1 MEKLLSKNNIVALF
15 DVGTLDRNQFEY
27 ILQRARDINVNGNNI
42 IINVNNNDS
51 DTFGIVKWKLKQ
63 NIIDSSDI
71 ITYYLDN
78 KLKKED
84 ELQKINK
91 LFPIINLPPCN
102 EKRNILDQLIY
113 GEQIIQKKGKYSNK
127 N

>member
-78 KLKKED
+78 KLKK
-84 ELQKINK
+84 
-91 LFPIINLPPCN
+91 
-102 EKRNILDQLIY
+102 RR
-113 GEQIIQKKGKYSNK
+113 
-127 N
+127 